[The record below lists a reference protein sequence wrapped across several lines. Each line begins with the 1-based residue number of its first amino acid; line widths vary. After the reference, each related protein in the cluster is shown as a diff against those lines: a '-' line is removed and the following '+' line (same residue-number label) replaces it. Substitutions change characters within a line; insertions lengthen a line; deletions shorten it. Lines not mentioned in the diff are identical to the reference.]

1 MYLTL
6 ILLNDETER
15 IEKISEHLIPGLK
28 VVGTAARDGEGVLK
42 FGTGIQESNR
52 LLRMSIDADG
62 SIVGCID
69 EKSNKAM
76 QVLET
81 DGCLWDHFRCVRCTV
96 DVAVRLCAGE
106 EQQDPLSRFLDSLK
120 KGSVDFISNKSGS
133 GDEFAP
139 LVGDSELPEKTSWQD
154 PLLVQAMLR
163 RRAEMSLCSPSLT
176 ISNEKE
182 NVSWSTGMMD
192 VLCTIPKGVPG
203 SRLAKEYILPAMLEQ
218 GLKIQAMA
226 NSGRYGPAHHFRAF
240 HFWPVEHIDFP
251 ICILYPINDASG
263 ASGEQDLAPS
273 RRLVHLAYSFPLDRP
288 VLRTS
293 SALFF
298 ESPEAVSDTDAET
311 SGRKG
316 QSKLQDVD
324 QGLGRAANVKGTV
337 HRIQGHYE
345 YYHYLQDNIDDS
357 GWGCAYR
364 SLQTICSWFRLQ
376 GYSSRQPPTH
386 REIQTALVKLGDK
399 SKDFIGSKKWIGA
412 IELGYVLDSLYNIQ
426 SKIITVS
433 DGCNMSS
440 VAREIGLHFDTQGT
454 PIMIGG
460 GVLAYTLLGIDYNE
474 ETGDCAYL
482 ILDPHYTGTDNK
494 EKIQNSKW
502 VAWKQVGDKAAA
514 GGDLFVSGAFYNL
527 LCPQCPSEI

>member
-1 MYLTL
+1 M
-6 ILLNDETER
+6 
-15 IEKISEHLIPGLK
+15 
-28 VVGTAARDGEGVLK
+28 GTAAREGVLDCVRN
-42 FGTGIQESNR
+42 IHESKR
-52 LLRMSIDADG
+52 FLRMTIDPDG
-62 SIVGCID
+62 SIVQCVD
-69 EKSNKAM
+69 ESFNSHVM
-76 QVLET
+76 QVSET

-96 DVAVRLCAGE
+96 DLAVRLCAGE
-106 EQQDPLSRFLDSLK
+106 EKKGPLSSFLDALR
-120 KGSVDFISNKSGS
+120 KGSVDFIVNRDKSA
-133 GDEFAP
+133 DEFS
-139 LVGDSELPEKTSWQD
+139 LIGDSELPERTSWQD
-154 PLLVQAMLR
+154 PLLVQVVSR
-163 RRAEMSLCSPSLT
+163 RRAETSLCAPSLA
-176 ISNEKE
+176 ISHEKK
-182 NVSWSTGMMD
+182 NVSWSTGVMD
-192 VLCTIPKGVPG
+192 VVCTIPKWVSG
-203 SRLAKEYILPAMLEQ
+203 SILAKEYIMPAMLEQ

-240 HFWPVEHIDFP
+240 HFWPEDYIEFP
-251 ICILYPINDASG
+251 ICILYPINDDSKAS
-263 ASGEQDLAPS
+263 SEQDLASS
-273 RRLVHLAYSFPLDRP
+273 RKLVHVAYSFPLDRP

-293 SALFF
+293 SALFL
-298 ESPEAVSDTDAET
+298 ELSDISGSDAEP
-311 SGRKG
+311 SGRTG
-316 QSKLQDVD
+316 ESKLQDVD
-324 QGLGRAANVKGTV
+324 QGLGRASNVRGTV

-345 YYHYLQDNIDDS
+345 YYHYMQDSIDDS

-376 GYSSRQPPTH
+376 GYSSRQPPSH

-399 SKDFIGSKKWIGA
+399 SKDFVGSKKWIGA

-514 GGDLFVSGAFYNL
+514 GGDLFVTGAFYNL